1 MRPTPTMTPSA
12 TRLVA
17 VDRFAR
23 VEHRRY
29 RTTRANG
36 AAAAAALIRHRVRSL
51 FVTRSAGI
59 TGSSEGDARR
69 SSGSKA
75 SGSSAREGFFST
87 TNGSSSSSRMKS
99 GDGTG
104 GSLTSSYPS
113 GGPSSRERR
122 SGGNGGK
129 SSSSSSSNKKSALEL
144 ALANIFDDGDDD
156 AKAQERMRW
165 KRLVNAMWRA
175 LLVLFIAPFVVAQ
188 SVKSVMVTP
197 WLGAHWNNLNSSLT
211 NEQQANVARGI
222 ESFEQRARLDRIMAG
237 AKKPAE
243 DVEREL
249 LRAEAKRL
257 GDLERKKSFEATG
270 NVIGSLIF
278 ITMTVTIITLQK
290 KNISR
295 LLDEIGDEFIG
306 LDAATQAFI
315 LMLGADM
322 VVGYHSS
329 DGWQA
334 LLACVITHYGFDF
347 HRFEMAVRI
356 FVAVVPVTL
365 DIGFKYWVFN
375 RLRKISP
382 STQIILG
389 EIERH

>member
-1 MRPTPTMTPSA
+1 
-12 TRLVA
+12 
-17 VDRFAR
+17 
-23 VEHRRY
+23 
-29 RTTRANG
+29 
-36 AAAAAALIRHRVRSL
+36 
-51 FVTRSAGI
+51 
-59 TGSSEGDARR
+59 
-69 SSGSKA
+69 
-75 SGSSAREGFFST
+75 
-87 TNGSSSSSRMKS
+87 MKS

-113 GGPSSRERR
+113 GGSSSRERR

-129 SSSSSSSNKKSALEL
+129 SSSSSSNKKSALEL